1 MPSRPVQSIGLVFPA
16 HAPAEDLPAFAA
28 RAEAHGYDELW
39 VIEDCFL
46 SGGLTLATAAL
57 AATERIHV
65 GVGLLPAAVR
75 NAAIV
80 AMEIGT
86 LGRMFPG
93 RLTVAFGHG
102 VESWMTQI
110 DARPAKRLAALSE
123 VVAAVRR
130 LLAGE
135 MVDAAGSFVTLR
147 SVALE
152 NPPAVPPTILVGTAG
167 PRGIAL
173 AGRRAQGLLLPE
185 GCGPRFVADAKEI
198 AEAAA
203 ETSAAPPRIVAY
215 AWLRIDDDEP
225 ARLALTDAVSHWVN
239 SGLFPGPVRAVGVDA
254 PPQAE
259 RPVSRALADELS
271 VVGSAD
277 QCGQAVGRFAG
288 AGVDSLVLAAIG
300 SDYAEQY
307 ERFTDQVLPTVR
319 VQPSAAA

>member
-1 MPSRPVQSIGLVFPA
+1 VRSRPVTSIGLVFPA
-16 HAPAEDLPAFAA
+16 HAAAEDLPEFAA
-28 RAEAHGYDELW
+28 RAEALGYDELW

-80 AMEIGT
+80 AMEVGT

-110 DARPAKRLAALSE
+110 DARPARRLAALSE
-123 VVAAVRR
+123 VVTAVRR

-135 MVDAAGSFVTLR
+135 TVDAAGSFVSLR
-147 SVALE
+147 SVTLD
-152 NPPAVPPTILVGTAG
+152 NPPAVPPTIVVGTAG

-185 GCGPRFVADAKEI
+185 GCGPTFVAEAKEI
-198 AEAAA
+198 ADAAG
-203 ETSAAPPRIVAY
+203 TPAAPPRIVAY
-215 AWLRIDDDEP
+215 AWLRIDEDEP

-239 SGLFPGPVRAVGVDA
+239 SGLFPGPVRAVGVDG
-254 PPQAE
+254 PPVAG
-259 RPVSRALADELS
+259 RPVSRALADELG

-277 QCGQAVGRFAG
+277 QCAQAVVRFAG
-288 AGVDSLVLAAIG
+288 AGAHSLVVAAIG
-300 SDYAEQY
+300 SDYDKQY
-307 ERFTDQVLPTVR
+307 ERFAHQVLPTVC